1 MIIAGG
7 YFQKGM
13 RLKDYWSKLSDDET
27 FVVHDVFFDI
37 LDHLD
42 DERYFVKNDIFTFR
56 GLAELKA
63 AIHSEIDNK
72 DYSYLDFYE
81 V

>member
-7 YFQKGM
+7 YFQRGM
-13 RLKDYWSKLSDDET
+13 RLKDYWDNLSDEET
-27 FVVHDVFFDI
+27 FAVTEVFYDV
-37 LDHLD
+37 LDHL
-42 DERYFVKNDIFTFR
+42 NDPDYIKPNLFTFR
-56 GLAELKA
+56 GWAELKA
-63 AIHSEIDNK
+63 AIHSEIENK